1 MHLTIRQRHADFIL
15 ELRKNL
21 YDLPR
26 IISSGRSGE
35 TENLSDI
42 PLLTEEEIMGLKEF
56 VGKPDSN
63 EENYD
68 EELAAEVEKKFRK
81 LFG

>member
-21 YDLPR
+21 YDLPK

-56 VGKPDSN
+56 V
-63 EENYD
+63 
-68 EELAAEVEKKFRK
+68 AADRVAD
-81 LFG
+81 LDMTLCLDNIC